1 MLLRRRPAAEP
12 AQTNATT
19 RSKSLRLLFFATR
32 ARNSNRRRDAWIVS
46 GADLKWDEGSQA
58 ATGQQFAA
66 ACVPFR
72 VGAVKSIHTGS
83 AETPSSAESLLM
95 CTYQCWNVHTVS
107 DGRPTHHLTPFYYCD
122 SFTMVRAA
130 PVKVFLSTLGYFC
143 CHALKVYLL
152 PLCLKE
158 RHIMGLPA
166 VAQSTLSNNSLSGM
180 AGPCSHPVWCQMTQH
195 EVLTTDLF
203 IFNNS
208 FRSFFFPPSLF
219 NNNLRSKTQLC
230 WIA

>member
-19 RSKSLRLLFFATR
+19 RSKSLRLLWARLVFATR

-72 VGAVKSIHTGS
+72 VGAVKSIHSGS

-95 CTYQCWNVHTVS
+95 CNCQCWNVHTVY
-107 DGRPTHHLTPFYYCD
+107 DGRPTNHLTPFYYCD
-122 SFTMVRAA
+122 SFTMFR
-130 PVKVFLSTLGYFC
+130 LLL
-143 CHALKVYLL
+143 LKY
-152 PLCLKE
+152 
-158 RHIMGLPA
+158 
-166 VAQSTLSNNSLSGM
+166 
-180 AGPCSHPVWCQMTQH
+180 
-195 EVLTTDLF
+195 
-203 IFNNS
+203 
-208 FRSFFFPPSLF
+208 FFPRLGISVVTH
-219 NNNLRSKTQLC
+219 SKSTFCLC
-230 WIA
+230 VWKRDTLWDCLLLHSQH